1 MRTATYP
8 VSGTRATRPAP
19 SGESSAMCTG
29 DFVVYDMYPWNP
41 PADGSASAPPPRPR
55 ATAPAA
61 RGAGRVRV
69 TPATQALQ
77 MALDRRDNGGESPAA
92 VGQ

>member
-8 VSGTRATRPAP
+8 ASGTRATRPAP
-19 SGESSAMCTG
+19 SGEPPAMSG

-41 PADGSASAPPPRPR
+41 PADGSASSLPSRPGAARR
-55 ATAPAA
+55 ATRVP
-61 RGAGRVRV
+61 RRVRA
-69 TPATQALQ
+69 TLATQALQ
-77 MALDRRDNGGESPAA
+77 MALDRRDNGGESPVT

>member
-1 MRTATYP
+1 
-8 VSGTRATRPAP
+8 
-19 SGESSAMCTG
+19 
-29 DFVVYDMYPWNP
+29 VYDMYPWNP
-41 PADGSASAPPPRPR
+41 PADGSASSRPGPARRATGVPPRVR
-55 ATAPAA
+55 A
-61 RGAGRVRV
+61 

>member
-1 MRTATYP
+1 
-8 VSGTRATRPAP
+8 
-19 SGESSAMCTG
+19 
-29 DFVVYDMYPWNP
+29 VYDMYPWNP
-41 PADGSASAPPPRPR
+41 PADGSASSQPSRPGPARRATGVPPRVR
-55 ATAPAA
+55 A
-61 RGAGRVRV
+61 